1 MTEEKFDAIVIGA
14 GMAGNAAAYTMASRG
29 LKVLQLE
36 RGEYPGSK
44 NVQGAIMYSNMLEKI
59 IPDFRDDAPLE
70 RHLIEQR
77 FWMMDDTSHIGMQYR
92 SDDFNE
98 SRHNRYTVIRAQFD
112 KWFSRKVREAGATVL
127 CETTV
132 TELARDSDGKVIGV
146 LTDRTGDMIL
156 ADVVVLAE
164 GVNGLLGT
172 RAGLRETPKPQN
184 VALAVKEMH
193 FLPEEVIDQ
202 RFGLKANEGCVI
214 EAAGTIS
221 RSMAGLAFL
230 YTNKES
236 ISIGIGCLVSDFAA
250 TMESPYELLESF
262 KNHPSIRTL
271 IAGSEVKEYAAHL
284 IPEGGYR
291 AIPQL
296 FGNGWV
302 VVGDAAQLNN
312 AVHREGSNLAMT
324 SGRLAGEAIFLV
336 RKGGRPMTKENLA
349 LYKSMLDKSF
359 VIKDLRK
366 YKDMPALL
374 HTNSRNF
381 FTTYPQ
387 LLSQAAQNFMRVDST
402 PKLDKERA
410 TTAAFIKARSRWGL
424 VGDAVRLAFAWR

>member
-1 MTEEKFDAIVIGA
+1 MTMEKFDAIVVGA
-14 GMAGNAAAYTMASRG
+14 GMSGNAAAYTMASRG

-44 NVQGAIMYSNMLEKI
+44 NVQGAILYANMLETI

-70 RHLIEQR
+70 RHLVEQR
-77 FWMMDDTSHIGMQYR
+77 FWLMDDTSHTGMHYR
-92 SDDFNE
+92 SEDFDE
-98 SRHNRYTVIRAQFD
+98 PTPNRYTIIRAPFD

-127 CETTV
+127 CETTA
-132 TELARDSDGKVIGV
+132 TELVRDGWGKVIGV
-146 LTDRTGDMIL
+146 RTDRAGDTIH
-156 ADVVVLAE
+156 AEVVVLAE

-172 RAGLRETPKPQN
+172 RAGFRKVPKPEA

-193 FLPEEVIDQ
+193 FLPEEVIAE
-202 RFGLKANEGCVI
+202 RFGLTGDQGCVV

-221 RSMAGLAFL
+221 RGMAGLGFL

-236 ISIGIGCLVSDFAA
+236 ISLGIGCLVSDFAA
-250 TMESPYELLESF
+250 TMERPYTLLDAF
-262 KNHPSIRTL
+262 KDHPSIRLL
-271 IAGSEVKEYAAHL
+271 IAGSEIKEYAAHL
-284 IPEGGYR
+284 IPEGGYK

-302 VVGDAAQLNN
+302 VVGDAGQLNN

-324 SGRLAGEAIFLV
+324 SGRIAGEAISII
-336 RKGGRPMTKENLA
+336 KSQGCPMATENLS
-349 LYKSMLDKSF
+349 LYKAMLDKSF
-359 VIKDLRK
+359 VVKDLKK

-381 FTTYPQ
+381 FMTYPQ
-387 LLSQAAQNFMRVDST
+387 LLSQAAQNFVRVDGT
-402 PKLDKERA
+402 PKIEKERA
-410 TTAAFIKARSRWGL
+410 TTAAFVKARSRWGL
-424 VGDAVRLAFAWR
+424 VSDAVRLALAWR

>member
-1 MTEEKFDAIVIGA
+1 MTEEKFDAIVVGA

-44 NVQGAIMYSNMLEKI
+44 NVQGAILYANMLETI

-70 RHLIEQR
+70 RHLVEQR
-77 FWMMDDTSHIGMQYR
+77 FWLMDDTSHTGMHYR

-98 SRHNRYTVIRAQFD
+98 PTPNRYTIIRAQFD
-112 KWFSRKVREAGATVL
+112 KWFSRKVRAAGAIVL

-132 TELARDSDGKVIGV
+132 TELARDASGKVIGV
-146 LTDRTGDMIL
+146 HTDRAGGIR

-172 RAGLRETPKPQN
+172 RAGFRKVPKPEA

-193 FLPEEVIDQ
+193 FLPEEVIAE
-202 RFGLKANEGCVI
+202 RFGLTGDQGCVV

-221 RSMAGLAFL
+221 RGMAGLGFL

-236 ISIGIGCLVSDFAA
+236 ISLGIGCLVSHFTASL
-250 TMESPYELLESF
+250 ESPYALLDAF
-262 KNHPSIRTL
+262 KDHPSIRPL
-271 IAGSEVKEYAAHL
+271 IAGSEIKEYAAHL
-284 IPEGGYR
+284 IPEGGFK

-296 FGNGWV
+296 FGDGWV
-302 VVGDAAQLNN
+302 VIGDAAQLNN

-324 SGRLAGEAIFLV
+324 SGRIAGEAIATIKS
-336 RKGGRPMTKENLA
+336 RKRPMTRDNLS
-349 LYKSMLDKSF
+349 LYKAMLDKSF
-359 VIKDLRK
+359 VVEDLRK

-381 FTTYPQ
+381 FMTYPR
-387 LLSQAAQNFMRVDST
+387 LLSQAAQNFVRVDGT
-402 PKLDKERA
+402 PKIEKERA
-410 TTAAFIKARSRWGL
+410 TKAAFIKARSRWGL
-424 VGDAVRLAFAWR
+424 VSDAVRLALAWR